1 MEATGAAS
9 IRMMR
14 IIEQVGVA
22 NGSIAYHFG
31 SREGLV
37 QEAIAERYLSAVSRG
52 LEIFTARA
60 GDIESREQL
69 VDFFRSELRRLGGS
83 SFHELRVRRLS
94 ALGAAL
100 LRPGVRERIIAEQA
114 AGPLLGGGA
123 DRGGGSGSG
132 SSAPAEAE
140 GVLLVLLGAAELRVP
155 AAVTPRGEVDAL
167 PRVLELQLPGAS
179 TLHAALE
186 ADAAL
191 LRPGVRER
199 IIAEQAASF
208 DRASRPIERLQ
219 TMGIIDPTLDARAFA
234 AWFLGLLL
242 SRILSDLDPGC
253 DPDEEWS
260 EFTLASIL
268 ANLMPTGAR

>member
-1 MEATGAAS
+1 MTARSTDSAAASTSGEVRHPTKQALLDAAIADMEATGEAS

-100 LRPGVRERIIAEQA
+100 LRPGLRERIIAEQA
-114 AGPLLGGGA
+114 AY
-123 DRGGGSGSG
+123 
-132 SSAPAEAE
+132 
-140 GVLLVLLGAAELRVP
+140 
-155 AAVTPRGEVDAL
+155 
-167 PRVLELQLPGAS
+167 
-179 TLHAALE
+179 
-186 ADAAL
+186 
-191 LRPGVRER
+191 
-199 IIAEQAASF
+199 F

-219 TMGIIDPTLDARAFA
+219 PMGIIDPTLDARAFA